1 MWLKDLRCKQ
11 VVKEAWKHGQMV
23 GLEWVLQE
31 CLERCKADLC
41 AWNAIEFG
49 HVGRNIIELQTKL
62 EWLEMQPGSK
72 EIMEELRHTRIELN
86 YWLDREDDM
95 WRQRSR
101 IN

>member
-1 MWLKDLRCKQ
+1 M
-11 VVKEAWKHGQMV
+11 
-23 GLEWVLQE
+23 
-31 CLERCKADLC
+31 
-41 AWNAIEFG
+41 
-49 HVGRNIIELQTKL
+49 ELQTKL
-62 EWLEMQPGSK
+62 EWLEVQPGSK